1 MKKKLV
7 GMVTSNKCDK
17 TIKVE
22 VERRYRHPLY
32 GKIVRGRTVCHAHD
46 EENKAKQGD
55 RVEIIESRPM
65 SKTKRWSLVQV
76 VEAGPAEE

>member
-76 VEAGPAEE
+76 VESGPTEE